1 MPLAECHILVPPANT
16 LQAHLRVRLFSLR
29 SALSRGDHD
38 HGDFAHF
45 MRFALFRVPPS
56 NTPPSS
62 KTGSA
67 CANTDAAFAGFL
79 LRCQICGTCPQIW
92 RHLCAGKV
100 PRCSGTH
107 QKTAF
112 VQMNFANRT
121 SCKSFA
127 GHFFIGNASRYGR
140 RTESRRNPTISP
152 FFIFPRPKSFWGFSG
167 GFFQKS
173 LLKGLH
179 KVQSRIGATP
189 QKAPSPPFPFGK
201 ICRSPQGGRKKCS
214 TYILFCACRN

>member
-1 MPLAECHILVPPANT
+1 
-16 LQAHLRVRLFSLR
+16 
-29 SALSRGDHD
+29 
-38 HGDFAHF
+38 

-189 QKAPSPPFPFGK
+189 QKVLSRRFHSEKFAKRRGAGGK
-201 ICRSPQGGRKKCS
+201 NVPLIFCSARAETNRAASKKHKPERKGQ
-214 TYILFCACRN
+214 IQ